1 MTAWAW
7 ALLAVVVSLV
17 VLAGSDVVSA
27 ELRGRLDL
35 APRAV
40 LRLAAVQLKPGQRK
54 EIYEEVWIPDLLYV
68 LRGKEALPIT
78 RLIRGMWFAFTLL
91 ISIVRG
97 RYQYPAASHTKAT
110 LATNEDVRQAK
121 QSWQSSRTA
130 VPPSG
135 GWQRQARQARPS
147 LSVNLQ
153 SGESLAFAVRK
164 HPVILARPIVLTL
177 IGLIIAI
184 LLSANLNGNS
194 VATLVIWLLWVIL
207 LLILVVRIAEWWEA
221 HFVVTSQRMILVKGI
236 TSRKTDT
243 ILVGSV
249 TSWRLD
255 RSLVGQV
262 LGYGQLIVHSGNEQ
276 SERSMPYIPYPE
288 QINQELSGVMI
299 PP

>member
-1 MTAWAW
+1 
-7 ALLAVVVSLV
+7 
-17 VLAGSDVVSA
+17 
-27 ELRGRLDL
+27 
-35 APRAV
+35 
-40 LRLAAVQLKPGQRK
+40 
-54 EIYEEVWIPDLLYV
+54 
-68 LRGKEALPIT
+68 
-78 RLIRGMWFAFTLL
+78 
-91 ISIVRG
+91 
-97 RYQYPAASHTKAT
+97 
-110 LATNEDVRQAK
+110 
-121 QSWQSSRTA
+121 
-130 VPPSG
+130 
-135 GWQRQARQARPS
+135 
-147 LSVNLQ
+147 VNLQ